1 MASTQQYTI
10 SGRLNGVAKQLQ
22 DDFCCTYHF
31 VASVYLQADV
41 LPHLARLSR
50 IFQRQKVNFLA
61 IKEQVSVTMACL
73 KNIKDAGDTQ
83 PPGSFLAQLHRDLD
97 NPAGLGAFNIVIDMR
112 RKGRGEVMEPYL
124 DGLQDSL
131 DRRFQNLN
139 IMGAFHVL
147 GPQAVKEDVS
157 INFESIKTL
166 STKFLHQTDSHA
178 LQEWSYFKRHM
189 QTGAFKDMDQ
199 LTIMSK
205 LASQHDEWCQIYP
218 SLSKLAAIALT
229 VPISSVNCERDF
241 SMMNRVKTDLRNR
254 LQGEHLAACML
265 LSINGPPLSEFP
277 YY

>member
-1 MASTQQYTI
+1 MTALAEETEVHKCP
-10 SGRLNGVAKQLQ
+10 VAKGLYG
-22 DDFCCTYHF
+22 FCCTYRF
-31 VASVYLQADV
+31 VASVHLQADV

-50 IFQRQKVNFLA
+50 IFQREKVNFLA
-61 IKEQVSVTMACL
+61 IKEQVPVTMACL

-97 NPAGLGAFNIVIDMR
+97 NPAGLGAFNIVDEEERER
-112 RKGRGEVMEPYL
+112 RGRGQVKPTREVLWSRYRTQVMEPYL
-124 DGLQDSL
+124 DGLHDRL

-147 GPQAVKEDVS
+147 GPQAVKEDDS

-166 STKFLHQTDSHA
+166 STKFLQQPDSHA
-178 LQEWSYFKRHM
+178 LQDWASLKRHM
-189 QTGAFKDMDQ
+189 LTGAFKDMDQ

-241 SMMNRVKTDLRNR
+241 STMNRVRPFTV
-254 LQGEHLAACML
+254 M
-265 LSINGPPLSEFP
+265 
-277 YY
+277 